1 MILPIA
7 TDTIGASLIYSY
19 QTNHT
24 ITSVNPLLLRHGE
37 NCNKLHIKLSQAEE
51 QKLN

>member
-7 TDTIGASLIYSY
+7 NDTIGASLSLIY

-24 ITSVNPLLLRHGE
+24 ITSVNPLLLRHEE
-37 NCNKLHIKLSQAEE
+37 NCNYLHVKLSQAEE